1 MSEGHSAATYLGLA
15 AGTAAAFVFV
25 LFVRRRWFSS
35 ISDIPGP
42 FLGSF
47 SVLWQ
52 IIHAFKGHTE
62 EATIAEHKKHGDFV
76 RIGYN
81 EVSIGHP
88 DAITEVLKSQ
98 MNKGDWY
105 RIFSLPDSRYVN
117 QMSEV
122 DAKRHIAKTK
132 NIASGYAFSNVI
144 KAEPYIDGALQLLEK
159 RLDSLSEAHLPVHF
173 DEWFNF
179 LGFDIVGEVTFSKQF
194 GFLDQGRDIGN
205 AIANTRALGIYVAVM
220 GHFWWAH
227 DYLLANPLIGYL
239 NLQPT
244 MHIFDT
250 CLAAVDAR
258 SKNDKVRKDMIE
270 QWIDMRKKHPDRMDE
285 KEILAA
291 AVANIGAGADTVSA
305 TLQALFYNLLRNE
318 ETLRKLREE
327 IDGANLAEVPTH
339 EETQKLPFLQACIK
353 EALRFHTPVA
363 FGLPRVA
370 PPGGVTVL
378 GRHFEEGVILS
389 VNPWVIH
396 RRREIFGEDADLF
409 NPDRWMT
416 DSGRN
421 RERYL
426 IAFGVGYGQCPG
438 RHLAQLELSKTTA
451 MLIRD
456 YDIKQ
461 VEEGKSW
468 RFETHFTAVPYGWPC
483 YVTRRRRSSEGSNR
497 K

>member
-1 MSEGHSAATYLGLA
+1 MWMEAHIYAPFLKLATGAFLA
-15 AGTAAAFVFV
+15 FISLTFI
-25 LFVRRRWFSS
+25 RRRWLSS

-47 SVLWQ
+47 SVIWQ
-52 IIHAFKGHTE
+52 ILHAIKGHTE
-62 EATIAEHKKHGDFV
+62 EETIAEHRKHGDFV

-81 EVSIGHP
+81 EVSVGHP
-88 DAITEVLKSQ
+88 DAIAEVLKSQ

-117 QMSEV
+117 LMSEV

-132 NIASGYAFSNVI
+132 NVTPGYAFSNVI
-144 KAEPYIDGALQLLEK
+144 KAEGYIDGVLRLFEE
-159 RLDSLSEAHLPVHF
+159 RLDSLCEAHSPVNF

-179 LGFDIVGEVTFSKQF
+179 LAFDIMGEVTFSKQF
-194 GFLDQGRDIGN
+194 GFIDQGRDIGD
-205 AIANTRALGIYVAVM
+205 AIANTRALGIYVAIM

-227 DYLLANPLIGYL
+227 DYLLANPLIGYF

-250 CLAAVDAR
+250 ALAAVDSR
-258 SKNDKVRKDMIE
+258 SKNDQVRKDMIE
-270 QWIDMRKKHPDRMDE
+270 EWMNVRKKHPERMEE

-318 ETLRKLREE
+318 EAFMTLRGEV
-327 IDGANLAEVPTH
+327 DNAHLADVPTH

-353 EALRFHTPVA
+353 EALRIHTPVA
-363 FGLPRVA
+363 NGLPRVV
-370 PPGGVTVL
+370 PKGGVTVL

-396 RRREIFGEDADLF
+396 RRREVFGADADLF
-409 NPDRWMT
+409 SPARWM
-416 DSGRN
+416 DPARS
-421 RERYL
+421 REMEKSL
-426 IAFGVGYGQCPG
+426 IAFGAGYGQCPG
-438 RHLAQLELSKTTA
+438 KHLAQMELSKTTA

-461 VEEGKSW
+461 VDKGKSW

-483 YVTRRRRSSEGSNR
+483 YVTRRR
-497 K
+497 KQ

>member
-1 MSEGHSAATYLGLA
+1 MSVDEHTYAPYVKLA
-15 AGTAAAFVFV
+15 GGGILIFVA
-25 LFVRRRWFSS
+25 LIFVRRRWFSS

-52 IIHAFKGHTE
+52 IVHALKGHTE
-62 EATIAEHKKHGDFV
+62 EETIAEHRKHGDFV

-88 DAITEVLKSQ
+88 DAINEVLKSQ

-122 DAKRHIAKTK
+122 DAKRHITKTK
-132 NIASGYAFSNVI
+132 NVAPGYAFSNVI
-144 KAEPYIDGALQLLEK
+144 KAEPYVDGALQVFE
-159 RLDSLSEAHLPVHF
+159 RQLDTLSEAHQPVNF
-173 DEWFNF
+173 DEWFNY
-179 LGFDIVGEVTFSKQF
+179 LGFDIMGEVTFSKQF
-194 GFLDQGRDIGN
+194 GFLEQGRDIGN
-205 AIANTRALGIYVAVM
+205 AIANTRALGIYVAIM

-250 CLAAVDAR
+250 ALAAVDAR

-270 QWIDMRKKHPDRMDE
+270 EWITMRKKHPDRMEE

-318 ETLRKLREE
+318 DTLKQLREE
-327 IDGANLAEVPTH
+327 IDTANLAEVPTH
-339 EETQKLPFLQACIK
+339 EETQKLLFLQACIK
-353 EALRFHTPVA
+353 EALRIHTPVA

-370 PPGGVTVL
+370 PKGGVTVL
-378 GRHFEEGVILS
+378 GRHFDEGVILS

-409 NPDRWMT
+409 SPTRWM
-416 DSGRN
+416 DPIRS
-421 RERYL
+421 REMEKSL
-426 IAFGVGYGQCPG
+426 IAFGAGYGQCPG
-438 RHLAQLELSKTTA
+438 RHLAQMELSKTTA
-451 MLIRD
+451 MLVRD
-456 YDIKQ
+456 YEIRQ
-461 VEEGKSW
+461 VHKGECWK
-468 RFETHFTAVPYGWPC
+468 FETHFTAVPYGWPC
-483 YVTRRRRSSEGSNR
+483 YVTRRR
-497 K
+497 KP

>member
-1 MSEGHSAATYLGLA
+1 MSVSVEEYTYATYMKLVASAFLGCVTLI
-15 AGTAAAFVFV
+15 
-25 LFVRRRWFSS
+25 FVRRRWFSS

-52 IIHAFKGHTE
+52 IKHAIKGHTE
-62 EATIAEHKKHGDFV
+62 EETIAEHRKHGDFV

-88 DAITEVLKSQ
+88 DAINEVLKSQ

-122 DAKRHIAKTK
+122 DAKRHITKTK
-132 NIASGYAFSNVI
+132 NVASGYAFSNII
-144 KAEPYIDGALQLLEK
+144 KAEPYVDGALRLFEK
-159 RLDSLSEAHLPVHF
+159 RLDSLSEAHLPVNF

-179 LGFDIVGEVTFSKQF
+179 LGFDIMGEVTFSKQF
-194 GFLDQGRDIGN
+194 GFLDQGRDIGD
-205 AIANTRALGIYVAVM
+205 AIANTRVLGIYVAIM

-250 CLAAVDAR
+250 ALAAVDRR
-258 SKNDKVRKDMIE
+258 SKNDQVRRDMIE
-270 QWIDMRKKHPDRMDE
+270 QWMDMRKKHPERMEE

-318 ETLRKLREE
+318 ETLIQLREE

-339 EETQKLPFLQACIK
+339 EETQQLPFLQACIK
-353 EALRFHTPVA
+353 EALRVHTPVA
-363 FGLPRVA
+363 FGLPRVS
-370 PPGGVTVL
+370 PKGGVTVL
-378 GRHFEEGVILS
+378 GRHFDEGVILS

-396 RRREIFGEDADLF
+396 QRPDIFGNDADVF
-409 NPDRWMT
+409 SPARWM
-416 DSGRN
+416 DPIRA
-421 RERYL
+421 REMEKSFT
-426 IAFGVGYGQCPG
+426 AFGAGYNQCPG
-438 RHLAQLELSKTTA
+438 RHLAHMELCKTTA
-451 MLIRD
+451 MLVRD

-461 VEEGKSW
+461 INKGKSW
-468 RFETHFTAVPYGWPC
+468 RFETHFTAVPYDWPC
-483 YVTRRRRSSEGSNR
+483 YVTRRC
-497 K
+497 KQ